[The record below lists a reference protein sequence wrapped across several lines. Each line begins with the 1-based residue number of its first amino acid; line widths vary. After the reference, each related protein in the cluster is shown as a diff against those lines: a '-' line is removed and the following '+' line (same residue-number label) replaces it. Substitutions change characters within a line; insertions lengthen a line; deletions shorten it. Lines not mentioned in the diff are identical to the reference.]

1 MEPIKLSFKED
12 EQIALGFTESG
23 AIFLNVGEQAQA
35 TNYNELYNKPSI
47 ESVVLQGN
55 RTFAQLGLEEMTP
68 QDIDNMLYGQG
79 V

>member
-12 EQIALGFTESG
+12 EAVALGFTEPG
-23 AIFLNVGEQAQA
+23 AISLNVGEQAQA
-35 TNYNELYNKPSI
+35 ANYNELYNKPSI